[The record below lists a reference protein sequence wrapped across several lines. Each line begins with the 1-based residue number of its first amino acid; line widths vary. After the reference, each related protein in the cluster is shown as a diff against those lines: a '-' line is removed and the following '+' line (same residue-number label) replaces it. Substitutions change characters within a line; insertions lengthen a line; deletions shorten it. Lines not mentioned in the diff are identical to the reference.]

1 MFADEARFGR
11 MNRSRRA
18 GPAGHP
24 AASGLPAHSRIHLF
38 VRCGL
43 SVGWDLRLFDYADLE
58 HDLLPSFLNVLSRRF
73 VRQEILLVLDG
84 APNHRCA
91 DLALPNNVSLL
102 FLPPYAPELNPKEN
116 LWDEIREKIFKNYA
130 IKSIGAVY
138 LKLEEELFDDGR
150 ILDLQPHGPDVIGR
164 DGGRERVASRWM

>member
-1 MFADEARFGR
+1 MLLKKRLSPRGPAGAARGCRPGRRLRVMFADEARFGR

-58 HDLLPSFLNVLSRRF
+58 HDLFPSFLNVLSRRF
-73 VRQEILLVLDG
+73 VRQEILLVLDVPG
-84 APNHRCA
+84 HGKKYH
-91 DLALPNNVSLL
+91 
-102 FLPPYAPELNPKEN
+102 FLN
-116 LWDEIREKIFKNYA
+116 
-130 IKSIGAVY
+130 
-138 LKLEEELFDDGR
+138 
-150 ILDLQPHGPDVIGR
+150 
-164 DGGRERVASRWM
+164 